1 MVGICARL
9 PTQIPNVTLANTRRS
24 VLAGVGAALFD
35 GSAAAQDGPPRV
47 LFIGNSLTYSNNL
60 PGVVEAV
67 FRLAGL
73 SLVTQMEAQ
82 PNFSLGDHWDNH
94 AAQRLIRRGGWSTV
108 VLQQGPSA
116 REDSRVQLRRDT
128 QRFAELIAEVG
139 ATPALFSVW
148 PSRSRLQDFQRAEE
162 SYALAAADVSG
173 VLLPV
178 AAAWREAFRL
188 APEIDLY
195 SDGLHPTREGSLL
208 AALVMFGA
216 LTSRSPMILSASAE
230 TTPLQ
235 QAAAN
240 ALSAAA
246 ATH

>member
-1 MVGICARL
+1 MKHTG
-9 PTQIPNVTLANTRRS
+9 TRRA
-24 VLAGVGAALFD
+24 VLAGVAGALFN
-35 GSAAAQDGPPRV
+35 SNAAAQDAPTRV

-60 PGVVEAV
+60 PAMVEALH
-67 FRLAGL
+67 RLAGL

-128 QRFAELIAEVG
+128 QRFAQLIAEIG
-139 ATPALFSVW
+139 ARPALFSVW
-148 PSRSRLQDFQRAEE
+148 PSRSRAQDFERAEE
-162 SYALAAADVSG
+162 SYALAAADVDG
-173 VLLPV
+173 LFLPV
-178 AAAWREAFRL
+178 ATAWREAFRL

-195 SDGLHPTREGSLL
+195 SDALHPTREGSLL
-208 AALVMFGA
+208 AALVIFGA
-216 LTSRSPMILSASAE
+216 LTSRSPLTLSASVE
-230 TTPLQ
+230 TAPLQ

-240 ALSAAA
+240 ALGAAA
-246 ATH
+246 ALR